1 MIISY
6 SYASLLSNNFCFFF
20 REEMQYLNSELVFPY
35 VNPDEPMLE
44 NILQINSFGLSPDP
58 LQLTEDHINDIKTI
72 PSLKPMLQMFPDQVI
87 QSVVADYMKTTA
99 LIVSGLLELDTSI
112 QDLSDIQVL
121 LLIRGDGYSSEKRN
135 YWKTKLRNRFAYI
148 DINIILEYL

>member
-1 MIISY
+1 
-6 SYASLLSNNFCFFF
+6 
-20 REEMQYLNSELVFPY
+20 MQYLNSELVFPY
-35 VNPDEPMLE
+35 VNLDEPMLE